1 MGSSTGELGQADFVS
16 HVRAQAARYART
28 RSYTYLRGVGRELV
42 EEVVT
47 YEQLDRDART
57 IAAWLATRPERDR
70 PVLLLHADAIDFLPA
85 FLGCLYAG
93 VVAVPAPLP
102 HDAKSMQRT
111 VGMFDDADI
120 GLVLT
125 TQASV
130 QPLTAWAAD
139 SGLADRVAFVAAD
152 GEPLGDPGAW
162 RMAPLTG
169 DTVA

>member
-1 MGSSTGELGQADFVS
+1 MATRTEGPAHADFVS

-47 YEQLDRDART
+47 YEELDRHARA
-57 IAAWLATRPERDR
+57 IAAWLATRAERDR

-93 VVAVPAPLP
+93 VIAVPAPLP

-125 TQASV
+125 TRGVPGHAH
-130 QPLTAWAAD
+130 
-139 SGLADRVAFVAAD
+139 RVGRGQRAGRPRHVR
-152 GEPLGDPGAW
+152 GHRRRTP
-162 RMAPLTG
+162 RRS
-169 DTVA
+169 